1 MKYPEYIM
9 KKVRQRIGLEPN
21 DNSKDEEIVIM
32 SPGEIIDA
40 VLEWE
45 GIIGYTEFIVDLVF
59 DVYGFDKEN

>member
-9 KKVRQRIGLEPN
+9 KKVRQRIGLELN
-21 DNSKDEEIVIM
+21 DNSKDEEIEIM

>member
-9 KKVRQRIGLEPN
+9 KKVRQRIGVEPN
-21 DNSKDEEIVIM
+21 DNSKDEEIEIM

>member
-1 MKYPEYIM
+1 MKYPRYIVD
-9 KKVRQRIGLEPN
+9 KVKQNLGIEV
-21 DNSKDEEIVIM
+21 DDHSKDEEIEIM